1 MPRSVVSVAIKRP
14 VEDVF
19 AVLSDPTNTPK
30 WNSTLLSAKKTSD
43 GPTGVG
49 TTVQSTGKMF
59 GRQLKTEFTVTEF
72 EVNRRYAVTS
82 TKPFPLTMTFALE
95 PTTGG
100 TRVDLTADVEPGGFF
115 KIVGPL
121 MVRMGERQNRTNL
134 ENLRHM
140 LEAKAL

>member
-19 AVLSDPTNTPK
+19 AVVSDPTNTPK
-30 WNSTLLSAKKTSD
+30 WNSTLLSATKTSD
-43 GPTGVG
+43 GPTRVG

-59 GRQLKTEFTVTEF
+59 GRHLETHFTVTEF
-72 EVNRRYAVTS
+72 EVNRRFAVTA
-82 TKPFPLTMTFALE
+82 TKPFPLTMTLALE
-95 PTTGG
+95 PTADG

-115 KIVGPL
+115 KLASPL
-121 MVRMGERQNRTNL
+121 MVRMGKRQNQSNL
-134 ENLRHM
+134 ENLREM

>member
-82 TKPFPLTMTFALE
+82 TKPFPLPMTLALE
-95 PTTGG
+95 PTTAARGS
-100 TRVDLTADVEPGGFF
+100 T
-115 KIVGPL
+115 
-121 MVRMGERQNRTNL
+121 
-134 ENLRHM
+134 
-140 LEAKAL
+140 